1 MKILMAF
8 LLAVLPLC
16 LHAQKVELRVY
27 ENFAEVSAEQ
37 TQTELKPGWI
47 VFDIKM
53 KDKLT
58 RYLNG
63 AHSAQLTDDNRPVFR
78 ITPGADEVLTDYA
91 LIRLQGKRYYRKL
104 PKSNL
109 RENEYR
115 RIEPAHFHIKSDGK
129 EGFLCQPSAALEKG
143 DYILLNI
150 AQKPVGEL
158 EDLKVYP
165 FTVP

>member
-1 MKILMAF
+1 MKILKAF
-8 LLAVLPLC
+8 ILAVLPLC

-37 TQTELKPGWI
+37 TQTELRPGWI

-78 ITPGADEVLTDYA
+78 ITPAEDEVLTDYA

-129 EGFLCQPSAALEKG
+129 EGFICQPSAALEKG

-150 AQKPVGEL
+150 TQKPVGEL
-158 EDLKVYP
+158 EDVRVYP
-165 FTVP
+165 FTVL